1 MWMWV
6 WIIGFV
12 ALVVLAAKMMD
23 RRRGSTGGSRADDLP
38 GSAER
43 PGRLD
48 SSQGGPPTGV

>member
-6 WIIGFV
+6 WIIGFL

-23 RRRGSTGGSRADDLP
+23 RRRGSTGASRTDDLP
-38 GSAER
+38 GSGGR